1 MRLNN
6 NKKAG
11 FLYVLNSVVLLILY
25 LGIAFFVF
33 KHYQIHLFGWESILL
48 ISVPVLFVLVL
59 LIRGRQIFEYDSDG
73 EALNFRNRNILNF
86 LNKPLRD
93 EFPKYKLL
101 KFEFVNALL
110 FKRLYITISSKK
122 NNLIILKYDVSY
134 LSRKELTDLKIS
146 LSKVIKTNK
155 EREKNS

>member
-6 NKKAG
+6 SKNAS
-11 FLYVLNSVVLLILY
+11 FFYVLNSVVMLILFW
-25 LGIAFFVF
+25 GIAFFVF
-33 KHYQIHLFGWESILL
+33 KHYRIHFFGWKSILL
-48 ISVPVLFVLVL
+48 ISVPVLFALVL

-73 EALNFRNRNILNF
+73 EALNFRNRNIVSF

-101 KFEFVNALL
+101 KFDIVNALI
-110 FKRLYITISSKK
+110 FKQLYITISSKK
-122 NNLIILKYDVSY
+122 NKLIILKYDVSY
-134 LSRKELTDLKIS
+134 LNRKELKDLKFS
-146 LSKVIKTNK
+146 LSKVIKANQ